1 MGLAVRNFLR
11 QVISHPCV
19 SLSWRGSFC
28 LFLKLTFIY
37 CEGIYSCVHVQ
48 VRKQLTEVYQTQ
60 PLCHGSS
67 RLYLLGHLIGPQ
79 SIFDGKTKTSAALG
93 PAWICVLGISI
104 LPPFSTRVPF
114 KLLGVQMPTL
124 M

>member
-79 SIFDGKTKTSAALG
+79 SIFDGKTKT
-93 PAWICVLGISI
+93 
-104 LPPFSTRVPF
+104 
-114 KLLGVQMPTL
+114 
-124 M
+124 